1 MWDQRLR
8 WLNVKGVLKH
18 GILSYMGEEDK
29 IVKTIKLK
37 RNFSYPGN
45 MGAWEAPGRLQNR
58 EKSQRGRLHRRQ
70 LSGRQDEREGR
81 FLQSAEPIKPL
92 LQVVVKFQDDT
103 WLEGFFKDG
112 ILHGFCR
119 YFDSKG
125 RLTFVGMHRNGKPFG
140 TCWKV
145 GWWDLGSII
154 IFLTH
159 SLTKV
164 NFGEIFGKGEDSPQV
179 IYCGVQKGMIDSSRL
194 CNKGLT
200 NRETV

>member
-1 MWDQRLR
+1 
-8 WLNVKGVLKH
+8 
-18 GILSYMGEEDK
+18 MGEEK
-29 IVKTIKLK
+29 RIVKTIKQR
-37 RNFSYPGN
+37 RNKKFYLAGN
-45 MGAWEAPGRLQNR
+45 VGAWEATGRLQNR

-81 FLQSAEPIKPL
+81 FLQSAETFNPL

-145 GWWDLGSII
+145 GWWDFGANYHFSD
-154 IFLTH
+154 
-159 SLTKV
+159 SLSDKSE
-164 NFGEIFGKGEDSPQV
+164 FWWDLWKRWRFSAGDLLWGPERDDRQ
-179 IYCGVQKGMIDSSRL
+179 
-194 CNKGLT
+194 
-200 NRETV
+200 